1 MSAALQAIRGQ
12 SQWSAAFMLMAM
24 SFGYGVLHAAGPGHG
39 KAVVSAWVLANERE
53 LKRGILI
60 ACMSAVFQALTAIV
74 LVSVLLMT
82 VQAAGTAARGT
93 RRQRWR
99 APAMRSSRC
108 SASTWLSRRCGRPR
122 QRWPRKRPAPA
133 TTIPIPIPIPVHAHA
148 HAHAHDAD
156 CACGHSHMPAAKA
169 VAGEWSLTKAIS
181 LAFAVGLRP
190 CTGAILVLLLS
201 SAMGLYWAG
210 IASTLAM
217 AVGTALTVSLIAV
230 LAVTSRQLA
239 LKLAGRDSVW
249 LSRTVVGLKLAGG
262 LAIAGMGGLLFWA
275 SLGPAP
281 ASPEDI
287 EMGEYTATLEWQR
300 DGAVFT
306 DNRFSRAH
314 RWRFDGGADVPG
326 SASPLIVPPPLS
338 DPAGVD
344 PEEAFVAAI
353 ASCHMLWFLAL
364 AARARGSS
372 STTIATPPS
381 GSWKDRVRQAGD
393 HAGDPA
399 PRHRLFGRQAALA
412 RRASVAAPQG
422 ARQLLHRQLGA
433 RDRAGGLITVGA
445 DDPATREFRRQP
457 ELTCW

>member
-1 MSAALQAIRGQ
+1 MQAGGRMMRRALLLIVLAALMGLMQAPAALAIPEPGALVVTEAQIDTKIDPGRLIVRPKTGGDGETAAAPAFLADPVGWIQVKQKAFYDAMSSALKGIRGQ

-82 VQAAGTAARGT
+82 VQAAGTAARGIAAT
-93 RRQRWR
+93 LE
-99 APAMRSSRC
+99 
-108 SASTWLSRRCGRPR
+108 SASYALIALLGIYLVVQALRAS
-122 QRWPRKRPAPA
+122 PA
-133 TTIPIPIPIPVHAHA
+133 TLATQAAGHPHSHSHAHA
-148 HAHAHDAD
+148 HSHDAD
-156 CACGHSHMPAAKA
+156 CACGHSHMPEASA

-230 LAVTSRQLA
+230 LAVTSRRLA
-239 LKLAGRDSVW
+239 LKVAGRDSVW

-275 SLGPAP
+275 SLG
-281 ASPEDI
+281 
-287 EMGEYTATLEWQR
+287 
-300 DGAVFT
+300 
-306 DNRFSRAH
+306 
-314 RWRFDGGADVPG
+314 
-326 SASPLIVPPPLS
+326 
-338 DPAGVD
+338 
-344 PEEAFVAAI
+344 
-353 ASCHMLWFLAL
+353 
-364 AARARGSS
+364 ARAGFS
-372 STTIATPPS
+372 
-381 GSWKDRVRQAGD
+381 
-393 HAGDPA
+393 
-399 PRHRLFGRQAALA
+399 
-412 RRASVAAPQG
+412 
-422 ARQLLHRQLGA
+422 
-433 RDRAGGLITVGA
+433 
-445 DDPATREFRRQP
+445 
-457 ELTCW
+457 

>member
-1 MSAALQAIRGQ
+1 MQAGGRMMRRALLLIVLAALMGLMQAPAALAIPEPGALVVTEAQIDTKIDPGRLIVRPKTGGDGETAAAPAFLADPVGWIQVKQKAFYDAMSSALKGIRGQ

-82 VQAAGTAARGT
+82 VQAAGSAARGLAGT
-93 RRQRWR
+93 LE
-99 APAMRSSRC
+99 
-108 SASTWLSRRCGRPR
+108 SASYALIALLGIYLVVQALRTS
-122 QRWPRKRPAPA
+122 PA
-133 TTIPIPIPIPVHAHA
+133 TLATQAAGPSQHQGHHHAHA

-156 CACGHSHMPAAKA
+156 CDCGHSHMPSASA
-169 VAGEWSLTKAIS
+169 VAGDWSLTKAIS

-275 SLGPAP
+275 SLGA
-281 ASPEDI
+281 
-287 EMGEYTATLEWQR
+287 R
-300 DGAVFT
+300 
-306 DNRFSRAH
+306 
-314 RWRFDGGADVPG
+314 PG
-326 SASPLIVPPPLS
+326 
-338 DPAGVD
+338 
-344 PEEAFVAAI
+344 FY
-353 ASCHMLWFLAL
+353 
-364 AARARGSS
+364 
-372 STTIATPPS
+372 
-381 GSWKDRVRQAGD
+381 
-393 HAGDPA
+393 
-399 PRHRLFGRQAALA
+399 
-412 RRASVAAPQG
+412 
-422 ARQLLHRQLGA
+422 
-433 RDRAGGLITVGA
+433 
-445 DDPATREFRRQP
+445 
-457 ELTCW
+457 